1 MKTLVRR
8 NLCNAAKDFAPEST
22 FVELIEE
29 RKKRMKNTH
38 DFVKFPRLFKKSNI
52 FIWDKDLPNKQTT
65 DLFSKSIAV
74 ITDEIEKIKVITKQ
88 QSESGIW
95 LDQRK
100 GQINA
105 SKFHQ
110 EYARMNTLSNK
121 VDADLTN
128 TLKKMEV
135 TRTFKNVATKHGTTM
150 ESHAKSNVSNIKK
163 IHKNFKA
170 FDTDIKIDFE
180 NPFLSVS
187 PDPK

>member
-1 MKTLVRR
+1 MFVHHLTLNWNCLIKTLVRR

-29 RKKRMKNTH
+29 RKKRMKNTR
-38 DFVKFPRLFKKSNI
+38 DFVKFPRLFEKSNI
-52 FIWDKDLPNKQTT
+52 FIWDKDLPNKETT

-100 GQINA
+100 GRINA

-110 EYARMNTLSNK
+110 EYTRMNTLSNK
-121 VDADLTN
+121 LDADLTN
-128 TLKKMEV
+128 TFKKMEV
-135 TRTFKNVATKHGTTM
+135 TRTFKNVATKHGTIM
-150 ESHAKSNVSNIKK
+150 ESHAKSMLAILKKYIK
-163 IHKNFKA
+163 
-170 FDTDIKIDFE
+170 
-180 NPFLSVS
+180 FL
-187 PDPK
+187 KHLILI